1 MVLHV
6 KANVIIPTQEKA
18 FRLIQEIAKLD
29 HGVAHG
35 IHGIGS
41 QHETIDKPQ
50 GVSNNG
56 QAKLSCERSYRIV
69 GLNVARGIPCI
80 SRS

>member
-29 HGVAHG
+29 MELPTGFTV
-35 IHGIGS
+35 
-41 QHETIDKPQ
+41 
-50 GVSNNG
+50 
-56 QAKLSCERSYRIV
+56 L
-69 GLNVARGIPCI
+69 GLNMKSINRRVSRTVARLSSAANAVTASLASMSPAA
-80 SRS
+80 SRA